1 MTDENGTITR
11 EYDCM
16 DRVTKYTDFR
26 GNVVKYSYD
35 TLGNLVTLEY
45 AGGRIVRYSYYPTG
59 RLKNVVDWNN
69 RTTNYEYDG
78 NGRLTKLIRPDGSIE
93 TYQYDALGQL
103 IEQTDINGGKVIN
116 SFTYTYDTAGHII
129 KTESQNV
136 AEETISVSSATM
148 QYDAA
153 NRLIKYNGE
162 DVEYDA
168 DGNMTY
174 GPLDGVMTH
183 FAYDC
188 RNRLVS
194 AGNTTYEYDAE
205 NNRIAVVV
213 NNVRTDY
220 VVENNASVYSQLT
233 NGELTYAPSVK
244 GEEREL
250 YFLTDVGTI
259 KGGHHLEDKNRC
271 VLYEAKMTK
280 FSPLSAFAFDFI
292 DHENNKTTKHLVG
305 HAEEWTGILS
315 SSTITTPLPSTVRT
329 YGSTSERSASPSTPA
344 SDRRRASCRA
354 IPSARTARNSRMLR
368 PRVSMLMKRTPKRTR
383 SPTRCPYRASTAFIP
398 ARKALICCS

>member
-1 MTDENGTITR
+1 MLTVTDENGTITR

-16 DRVTKYTDFR
+16 NRVTKYTDFR
-26 GNVVKYSYD
+26 ENTVKYGYD

-103 IEQTDINGGKVIN
+103 IEQTDINGSKVIN
-116 SFTYTYDTAGHII
+116 SFTYTYDTSGHII

-136 AEETISVSSATM
+136 AEETISVSSAAM

-174 GPLDGVMTH
+174 GPLNGVMTH
-183 FAYDC
+183 FTYDC

-194 AGNTTYEYDAE
+194 AGNAAYEYDAE

-220 VVENNASVYSQLT
+220 VVENNASEYSQL
-233 NGELTYAPSVK
+233 
-244 GEEREL
+244 
-250 YFLTDVGTI
+250 
-259 KGGHHLEDKNRC
+259 
-271 VLYEAKMTK
+271 
-280 FSPLSAFAFDFI
+280 LSATT
-292 DHENNKTTKHLVG
+292 NNETTFYV
-305 HAEEWTGILS
+305 
-315 SSTITTPLPSTVRT
+315 
-329 YGSTSERSASPSTPA
+329 YGAGLLWQVDE
-344 SDRRRASCRA
+344 DD
-354 IPSARTARNSRMLR
+354 NYL
-368 PRVSMLMKRTPKRTR
+368 
-383 SPTRCPYRASTAFIP
+383 
-398 ARKALICCS
+398 

>member
-1 MTDENGTITR
+1 MTVTDENGTITR

-69 RTTNYEYDG
+69 RTANYEYDG

-174 GPLDGVMTH
+174 GPLGGVMTH

-220 VVENNASVYSQLT
+220 VVENNASVYSQLLSATT
-233 NGELTYAPSVK
+233 NNETTFYVYGAGLLWQVDEDDNYLYYHFNNIGSTTAVTGEDGKIVHAFTYGTYGEL
-244 GEEREL
+244 
-250 YFLTDVGTI
+250 
-259 KGGHHLEDKNRC
+259 
-271 VLYEAKMTK
+271 
-280 FSPLSAFAFDFI
+280 LSGST
-292 DHENNKTTKHLVG
+292 H
-305 HAEEWTGILS
+305 GILFLYNGRYGVETDGS
-315 SSTITTPLPSTVRT
+315 GLYYMRARYYNPEIKRFINQDVIEGNITN
-329 YGSTSERSASPSTPA
+329 SPSLNKYAYCQGNPVMLLDPFGLKA
-344 SDRRRASCRA
+344 KNKIC
-354 IPSARTARNSRMLR
+354 IRMQN
-368 PRVSMLMKRTPKRTR
+368 
-383 SPTRCPYRASTAFIP
+383 I
-398 ARKALICCS
+398 